1 MQQTELILIVDD
13 VLDNLKLLSGLLKQS
28 YRIRVATTGE
38 DAVRLAAEAPLPDL
52 VLLDIM
58 MPGMDGFSVC
68 ERLKSMPQT
77 QDIPVIFLT
86 AETASEDET
95 RGFDVGGADFVAKP
109 INPAVLGARVKA
121 QLALATQLRA
131 SRQQLYAADQR
142 LKQII
147 HERDRSELE
156 RQRLHDRQQALLSI
170 AQIALS
176 ELTLNEYLVRVLD
189 AIGAISWLGVEPRGA
204 LFMFDRKREL
214 IMVAR
219 HRLQDAEQRICV
231 NVQGARCVCQRV
243 ASSGRPTFVSLVQG
257 GGEHCIMGRHGLGC
271 HSLPLSEGD
280 RVYGVLAVL
289 TPPDHRLIDGE
300 LEFMQDVAQTFT
312 SLVRR
317 KVAEETVRISQLETQ
332 IARNE
337 VIRRLGI
344 AAEFRDTETGLHIVR
359 MSKYAKAIAVAMGCE
374 PEFCELIELAATMHD
389 VGKIG
394 IDDSILRKPGRL
406 TADEFA
412 AMQRHTLIGAR
423 ILEGEDTLICMAREI
438 ALTHHEKWDG
448 GGYPNALRGE
458 GIPLSGRICAVA
470 DVFDAL
476 TMERPYKS
484 AWPVERATREIEALS
499 GSAFDPVV
507 VAAFDSCLPDIL
519 LIKARYHDEL
529 TDPRE
534 LLPVSPSESREDD
547 WIKWQDGFSIGIPV
561 IDEHHRY
568 LLSWTN
574 RIHRA
579 LREDAGRTEVA
590 KALFALEDYVRIH
603 FRAEERLMV
612 EHGYPDIDAHRRQ
625 HLDFEA
631 ELRELR
637 TEINHNPFI
646 AGMEMLDYLRTW
658 LLDHILRSDR
668 EITARSPGLQPDDAA
683 RSGDLPS
690 DSLLLV

>member
-13 VLDNLKLLSGLLKQS
+13 VLDNLKVLSGLLKQN

-38 DAVRLAAEAPLPDL
+38 DALRLAAEAPLPDL

-68 ERLKSMPQT
+68 ARLKSMPQT

-86 AETASEDET
+86 AKTAAEDET
-95 RGFDVGGADFVAKP
+95 RGVEVGAADFVAKP
-109 INPAVLGARVKA
+109 INPAVLRARVKA
-121 QLALATQLRA
+121 QLALAAQLRT
-131 SRQQLYAADQR
+131 SRQQLHAADRR
-142 LKQII
+142 LTQIS
-147 HERDRSELE
+147 HERDHTELE
-156 RQRLHDRQQALLSI
+156 LQHLYDRQQALLSI
-170 AQIALS
+170 AKAALS
-176 ELTLNEYLVRVLD
+176 DLTLNQHLMHMLD
-189 AIGAISWLGVEPRGA
+189 AIAAIPWLDIEPRGA
-204 LFMFDRKREL
+204 LFMFDRRREL
-214 IMVAR
+214 VMVAQ
-219 HRLQDAEQRICV
+219 HRFEEARDRICV
-231 NVQGARCVCQRV
+231 NVQRGRCVCQHV
-243 ASSGRPTFVSLVQG
+243 AANGKPVFVALVQG
-257 GGEHCIMGRHGLGC
+257 AGEQCVMGQQGHGC
-271 HSLPLSEGD
+271 HSLPLTEGD
-280 RVYGVLAVL
+280 QVYGVLVVL
-289 TPPDHRLIDGE
+289 TPPDHRPIDGE

-332 IARNE
+332 LARNE

-359 MSKYAKAIAVAMGCE
+359 MSKYAKAIAVAMGCDRD
-374 PEFCELIELAATMHD
+374 FCELIELAATMHD

-412 AMQRHTLIGAR
+412 TMQKHTLIGGR
-423 ILEGEDTLICMAREI
+423 ILEGEDTLIRMAREI
-438 ALTHHEKWDG
+438 ALSHHEKWDG
-448 GGYPNALRGE
+448 AGYPNALRGE
-458 GIPLSGRICAVA
+458 EIPLSGRICAVA

-484 AWPVERATREIEALS
+484 AWLAERAIEEISAAS
-499 GSAFDPVV
+499 GGAFDPDV
-507 VAAFDSCLPDIL
+507 VAAFIRCLPEIYVV
-519 LIKARYHDEL
+519 KARYHDEL

-534 LLPVSPSESREDD
+534 FLPTSPDESREDD

-579 LREDAGRTEVA
+579 LREDSGRTEVA

-603 FRAEERLMV
+603 FRAEERLML
-612 EHGYPDIDAHRRQ
+612 EYGYPDTDTHRRQ

-637 TEINHNPFI
+637 TEINHNPYI
-646 AGMEMLDYLRTW
+646 AGMEMLEYLRTW

-668 EITARSPGLQPDDAA
+668 DITARSPGLGGAGIAA
-683 RSGDLPS
+683 SGE
-690 DSLLLV
+690 